1 MQEIAVAPNRSATR
15 IGLLRA
21 RAVHRAAQLSAT
33 CNHEG
38 WLNGRFMAGERALA
52 VVGRPLV
59 MLHGAAVAGE
69 VLEAAVEAS
78 EVAGGADGVPT

>member
-1 MQEIAVAPNRSATR
+1 
-15 IGLLRA
+15 
-21 RAVHRAAQLSAT
+21 
-33 CNHEG
+33 
-38 WLNGRFMAGERALA
+38 
-52 VVGRPLV
+52 